1 MKTHL
6 LAILIGIMSQA
17 LPNVVASRLLNKKLK
32 LYQAF

>member
-17 LPNVVASRLLNKKLK
+17 LLIKM
-32 LYQAF
+32 

>member
-17 LPNVVASRLLNKKLK
+17 LLLFYLAS
-32 LYQAF
+32 